1 MNFDGRE
8 VARAHVNR
16 LHLENLLKV
25 MCATI
30 TTFTRRNTF
39 FKKCLLII
47 MMCLHWLMQEVQKL
61 SSVEELE
68 RFLLEHGEQIV
79 DTLGSEV
86 DRIEQ
91 EIKVNL
97 QCVSL

>member
-1 MNFDGRE
+1 
-8 VARAHVNR
+8 
-16 LHLENLLKV
+16 
-25 MCATI
+25 
-30 TTFTRRNTF
+30 
-39 FKKCLLII
+39 
-47 MMCLHWLMQEVQKL
+47 MMCLHWFMQEVQKL

-91 EIKVNL
+91 EIKV
-97 QCVSL
+97 QCISISL

>member
-1 MNFDGRE
+1 MTHWPFLSISHLGADTVRFKAEVNFDGRE

-39 FKKCLLII
+39 FFW
-47 MMCLHWLMQEVQKL
+47 M
-61 SSVEELE
+61 SVV
-68 RFLLEHGEQIV
+68 H
-79 DTLGSEV
+79 
-86 DRIEQ
+86 
-91 EIKVNL
+91 N
-97 QCVSL
+97 